1 MSQQIQPQKWLKNGG
16 TQTVEKWP
24 KPSAELKAIRKEKE
38 DLQKQLES
46 VKAENVSLRE
56 QLDQAKAEMQEQ
68 CEVKDKQAGEI
79 LIRYQE
85 AVKKMQGRL
94 K

>member
-1 MSQQIQPQKWLKNGG
+1 M
-16 TQTVEKWP
+16 
-24 KPSAELKAIRKEKE
+24 
-38 DLQKQLES
+38 QLES

-68 CEVKDKQAGEI
+68 CEAKDKQAGEI